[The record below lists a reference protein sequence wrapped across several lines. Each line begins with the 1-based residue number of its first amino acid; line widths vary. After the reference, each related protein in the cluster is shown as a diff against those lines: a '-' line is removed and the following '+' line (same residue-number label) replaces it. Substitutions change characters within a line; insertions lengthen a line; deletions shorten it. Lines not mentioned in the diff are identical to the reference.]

1 MSEARPASLGHK
13 LQDIQKVLFFPRQLF
28 SRPFTVTENN
38 SHKLHWILNLRVL
51 KYEVFVLNS
60 LGSYF
65 QWESWTLHIYVYII
79 VSSSFLTKIFSLFK
93 WLFFSNRARYRKV
106 EKKKKRRKMCW
117 EMAAGRMTEFMH
129 RIGGVYVSLLVSLS
143 KIGHIRNLALLYHGL
158 SGQWSAI
165 WEPINVKWVNAW
177 GLFYWLCVS
186 WSPSSSYLAMNLEW
200 FNYIFFQF
208 PHL

>member
-65 QWESWTLHIYVYII
+65 QWESWTLHIYVHII

-106 EKKKKRRKMCW
+106 EKKKKKKDVLRNGCW
-117 EMAAGRMTEFMH
+117 TDDW
-129 RIGGVYVSLLVSLS
+129 VYAQDRGCLCQPFSKSVQNWAYTKSCPTLS
-143 KIGHIRNLALLYHGL
+143 WTFRSMISNMRTHK
-158 SGQWSAI
+158 
-165 WEPINVKWVNAW
+165 
-177 GLFYWLCVS
+177 C
-186 WSPSSSYLAMNLEW
+186 
-200 FNYIFFQF
+200 
-208 PHL
+208 